1 MCIGIEEKL
10 ANGFLGWNDDDIDET
25 MLIKIRTLFIRNSSD
40 NKTVNKNLQ
49 IDNFTYFL
57 SVPLKRD
64 VCLQCSISVALFYEG
79 YLFYDPSQKAA
90 PLTQFFQF
98 CFPKSLNLPTYS
110 YFSLKKMD
118 EYFVFIK

>member
-40 NKTVNKNLQ
+40 NKTCKL
-49 IDNFTYFL
+49 IILPIFM

-64 VCLQCSISVALFYEG
+64 VCLQCSISGALFYEG
-79 YLFYDPSQKAA
+79 
-90 PLTQFFQF
+90 
-98 CFPKSLNLPTYS
+98 
-110 YFSLKKMD
+110 
-118 EYFVFIK
+118 